1 MCLIYAATVK
11 KMVYTCLLEDT
22 IMYNKSYIYIK
33 KHVYCILT
41 MVKVL
46 FVIFTQFNKGVIIKK
61 ILCTVTNVFN
71 LLHKIVKQ
79 LII

>member
-1 MCLIYAATVK
+1 MK
-11 KMVYTCLLEDT
+11 KMVYTRLLEDT
-22 IMYNKSYIYIK
+22 IMYNKSYISK
-33 KHVYCILT
+33 NMYCILT

-46 FVIFTQFNKGVIIKK
+46 FVFTHKGVIIKK

>member
-22 IMYNKSYIYIK
+22 IMYNKSYISK
-33 KHVYCILT
+33 NMYCILT

-71 LLHKIVKQ
+71 LLHKIIKQ

>member
-22 IMYNKSYIYIK
+22 IMYNKSYISK
-33 KHVYCILT
+33 NMYCILT